1 MSEQTSESK
10 NVFKYRPTE
19 DGCCDIYM
27 ASTDTEETIKFP
39 TEIDGLRVTGIGYQ
53 ACKDCKNVKVVFVPE
68 GVTRIKSFAFSGC
81 TRLVRI
87 NLPTTLERV
96 NADILYDN
104 DAFLVTC
111 SKGKRPSWQI
121 EESSFPPKSV
131 LITGV
136 GAGKD
141 WGNGTVGIYTVSP
154 FDETYCEILYQKKHF
169 LRVAPYTATQA
180 EAALAAIKQ
189 SYELTLK
196 TVRTYDVYS
205 SDGVDANDK
214 DEKEERIDL
223 KLEHLVFSEE
233 GVCRGIFYKDEALC
247 GILFLDGTRLGAVT
261 CADRKLCYGH
271 PLDYYINTWCELIL
285 KKKEGS

>member
-1 MSEQTSESK
+1 MSEQTNGSK
-10 NVFKYRPTE
+10 NIFTYRPTAE
-19 DGCCDIYM
+19 GCCDILM
-27 ASTDTEETIKFP
+27 GSTDTEETIKFP
-39 TEIDGLRVTGIGYQ
+39 TEIDGLRVTGIGFQ

-68 GVTRIKSFAFSGC
+68 GVTRIKFFAFSGC

-111 SKGKRPSWQI
+111 SKGKRPSFQI
-121 EESSFPPKSV
+121 DESRFPPKSV

-180 EAALAAIKQ
+180 EAALAAVKQ

-196 TVRTYDVYS
+196 MVRTYDVYS
-205 SDGVDANDK
+205 SDGVDGNDR
-214 DEKEERIDL
+214 DESVENIDL
-223 KLEHLVFSEE
+223 GLENLVFSEDGTCL
-233 GVCRGIFYKDEALC
+233 GVFYKDKSLG
-247 GILFLDGTRLGAVT
+247 GILFLDGTTLGKVD
-261 CADRKLCYGH
+261 CANRELCYGH
-271 PLDYYINTWCELIL
+271 PLDYYINTYQKLTL
-285 KKKEGS
+285 KKRED

>member
-1 MSEQTSESK
+1 MSEQTGESK

-39 TEIDGLRVTGIGYQ
+39 PEIDGLRVTGIGYQ

-68 GVTRIKSFAFSGC
+68 GVTCIKSFAFSGC

-87 NLPTTLERV
+87 NLPTTLEKV
-96 NADILYDN
+96 DADILYDN

-111 SKGKRPSWQI
+111 SKGKRPSFQI
-121 EESSFPPKSV
+121 DESRFPPKTV
-131 LITGV
+131 LVTGV

-180 EAALAAIKQ
+180 EAALAAVKQ

-205 SDGVDANDK
+205 SDGVDGNDR
-214 DEKEERIDL
+214 DESVENIDL
-223 KLEHLVFSEE
+223 GLENLVFSEDGTCL
-233 GVCRGIFYKDEALC
+233 GVFYKDKSLD
-247 GILFLDGTRLGAVT
+247 GILFLDGTTLGKVD
-261 CADRKLCYGH
+261 CANRELCYGH
-271 PLDYYINTWCELIL
+271 PLDYYINTYQKLTL
-285 KKKEGS
+285 KKRED

>member
-1 MSEQTSESK
+1 MSEQTGESK

-111 SKGKRPSWQI
+111 SKGKRPSFQI
-121 EESSFPPKSV
+121 DESRFPPKSV
-131 LITGV
+131 FITGV

-180 EAALAAIKQ
+180 EAALAAVKQ

-205 SDGVDANDK
+205 SDGVDGDDR
-214 DEKEERIDL
+214 DESVENIDL
-223 KLEHLVFSEE
+223 GLENLVFSEDGTCL
-233 GVCRGIFYKDEALC
+233 GVFYKNKNLD
-247 GILFLDGTRLGAVT
+247 GILFLDGTTLGKVD
-261 CADRKLCYGH
+261 CANRELCYGH
-271 PLDYYINTWCELIL
+271 PLDYYINTYQKLTL
-285 KKKEGS
+285 KKRED

>member
-1 MSEQTSESK
+1 MSEQTNGSK
-10 NVFKYRPTE
+10 NIFTYMPTAE
-19 DGCCDIYM
+19 GCCDILM
-27 ASTDTEETIKFP
+27 GSTDTEETIKFP

-68 GVTRIKSFAFSGC
+68 GVTCIKSFAFSGC

-121 EESSFPPKSV
+121 EESRFPPKSV

-154 FDETYCEILYQKKHF
+154 IDETYCEILYQKKHF

-180 EAALAAIKQ
+180 EAALAAVKQ

-205 SDGVDANDK
+205 SDGVDGDDR
-214 DEKEERIDL
+214 DEREENIDL
-223 KLEHLVFSEE
+223 KLENLVFSEDGTCL
-233 GVCRGIFYKDEALC
+233 GVFYKDKSLG
-247 GILFLDGTRLGAVT
+247 GILFLDGTTLGNVD
-261 CADRKLCYGH
+261 CANRELCYGH
-271 PLDYYINTWCELIL
+271 PLDYYINTYQKLTL
-285 KKKEGS
+285 KKRED

>member
-1 MSEQTSESK
+1 MSEQTNGSK
-10 NVFKYRPTE
+10 NIFTYRPTAE
-19 DGCCDIYM
+19 GCCDILM
-27 ASTDTEETIKFP
+27 GSTDTEETIKFP

-68 GVTRIKSFAFSGC
+68 GATRIKSFAFSGC

-87 NLPTTLERV
+87 NLPTTLEKV
-96 NADILYDN
+96 DADILYDN

-111 SKGKRPSWQI
+111 SKGKRPSFQI
-121 EESSFPPKSV
+121 DESRFPPKSV
-131 LITGV
+131 FITGV

-180 EAALAAIKQ
+180 EAALAAVKQ

-205 SDGVDANDK
+205 SDGVDGNDR
-214 DEKEERIDL
+214 DESVENIDL
-223 KLEHLVFSEE
+223 GLENLVFSEDGTCL
-233 GVCRGIFYKDEALC
+233 GVFYKNKSLD
-247 GILFLDGTRLGAVT
+247 GILFLDGTTLGNVD
-261 CADRKLCYGH
+261 CANRELCYGH
-271 PLDYYINTWCELIL
+271 PLDYYINTYQKLTL
-285 KKKEGS
+285 KKRED

>member
-1 MSEQTSESK
+1 MSEQTNGSK
-10 NVFKYRPTE
+10 NIFTYMPTAE
-19 DGCCDIYM
+19 GCCDILM
-27 ASTDTEETIKFP
+27 GSTDTEETIKFP

-81 TRLVRI
+81 TSLVRI

-121 EESSFPPKSV
+121 EESRFPPKSV

-154 FDETYCEILYQKKHF
+154 IDETYCEILYQKKHF

-180 EAALAAIKQ
+180 ETALAAVKQ

-205 SDGVDANDK
+205 SDGVDGDDR
-214 DEKEERIDL
+214 DEFVKTVEL
-223 KLEHLVFSEE
+223 KLENLVFSQNGDCV
-233 GVCRGIFYKDEALC
+233 GVFYKEQDLC
-247 GILFLDGTRLGAVT
+247 GILFFDGTVLGKVNSM
-261 CADRKLCYGH
+261 DRKLCYGH
-271 PLDYYINTWCELIL
+271 PLDYYINTDQKLTL
-285 KKKEGS
+285 TKKKD

>member
-1 MSEQTSESK
+1 MSEQTNASR
-10 NVFKYRPTE
+10 NVFTYKPTTE
-19 DGCCDIYM
+19 GCCDIFM
-27 ASTDTEETIKFP
+27 GSTDTEETIKFP
-39 TEIDGLRVTGIGYQ
+39 TEIDGLRVTGIGFQ

-87 NLPTTLERV
+87 NLPTTLEEV

-121 EESSFPPKSV
+121 DESRFPPKSV

-154 FDETYCEILYQKKHF
+154 IDETYCEILYQKKHF
-169 LRVAPYTATQA
+169 LRVAPYTATKA
-180 EAALAAIKQ
+180 EAALAAVKQ

-205 SDGVDANDK
+205 SDGVDGNDR
-214 DEKEERIDL
+214 DESVENIDL
-223 KLEHLVFSEE
+223 GLENLVFSEDGTCL
-233 GVCRGIFYKDEALC
+233 GVFYKNKNLD
-247 GILFLDGTRLGAVT
+247 GILFLDGTTLGNVD
-261 CADRKLCYGH
+261 CANRELCYGH
-271 PLDYYINTWCELIL
+271 PLDYYINTYQKLTL
-285 KKKEGS
+285 KKRED